1 MIKKLIALM
10 LLTTLS
16 VSAYEYNVK
25 FTNFDHVL
33 VEVIKRHLDTIANKF
48 AKVGTTVKFNY
59 VTTIENTGGI
69 SIILTDDFPRCF
81 NYTSGYFYNN
91 EYKMLPLKQLVINDD
106 CLHYY
111 MGYNKVNALLN
122 ATAHEVFCHAVTDGA
137 EHLGARNLCAPN
149 LSTDKLYF
157 TKQDLRHINKNIKE
171 LD

>member
-1 MIKKLIALM
+1 MTKILIALL

-16 VSAYEYNVK
+16 VGAYEYNVK
-25 FTNFDHVL
+25 FTNFDHVV
-33 VEVIKRHLDTIANKF
+33 VEVIKKHLNTIADKF
-48 AKVGTTVKFNY
+48 APLGTRVKFNY
-59 VTTIENTGGI
+59 VTTIEKTGGI

-81 NYTSGYFYNN
+81 NYTSGYFYSN

-122 ATAHEVFCHAVTDGA
+122 ATAHEVFCHAITDGA
-137 EHLGARNLCAPN
+137 EHIGAKNLCAPD

-157 TKQDLRHINKNIKE
+157 TKKDLQHINKNIKE